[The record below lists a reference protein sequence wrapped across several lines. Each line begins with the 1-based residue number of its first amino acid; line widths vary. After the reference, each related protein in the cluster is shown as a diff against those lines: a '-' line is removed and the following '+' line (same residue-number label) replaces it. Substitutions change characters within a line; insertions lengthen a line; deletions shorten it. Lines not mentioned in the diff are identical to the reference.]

1 MDRAK
6 AGIDRIT
13 FSDQWQTA
21 AAKRKAELHYR
32 ALADGEA
39 NPPPLPPDDQR
50 EVLNTTQTLQVYT
63 SSGLFTGQVPVLATH
78 TIRIEDQDVSLWS
91 GPDAFGVMQ
100 MAWSET
106 APGSF
111 TSRIVNE
118 AGQAVAEVT
127 RRFILA
133 PNGYDITIEQRIANL
148 TDQQLSL
155 RWTQYGPGDLAID
168 RSRYIDRRRFR
179 FGYLLPPAEDPQRIW
194 VRSDDNDLL
203 IERSTIFKRA
213 QPGGTLEDA
222 TLWPNLT
229 SLKRGYELS
238 WFGSTNRYFA
248 LAVHPLLP
256 DPATSS
262 RSLAGVVERIEAIAS
277 GADEKTGWLFTNL
290 YSPTIALAP
299 GKTAILDMGAFA
311 GPLDR
316 HLLDEVEPYKSLAM
330 SGLIVYAM
338 SSTCAICTFQWL
350 AHLLLNFLSV
360 VHAVVGDWGV
370 AIIVLVCLVRA
381 LLHPITKKSQINMM
395 RFGKAMAAIKP
406 EMDKLQ
412 KKFGSDAKKMQT
424 EQLRL
429 MREHGVSPLGCLSFV
444 TIFLQMP
451 IWIALYAMLYFAYDL
466 RQAPAF
472 WGFFQWI
479 SGGHWP
485 FLADLSSADHFFWE
499 FQQPHTF
506 LLWNVTGI
514 NLLPILMGVL
524 FYVQQKYMSPPPSAN
539 MTPEQMQTQK
549 IMKVMFV
556 VLMPLMLYSAP
567 SGLTLYIFTSSLIGI
582 WEGRYIRSHID
593 QLDLAKKHAGKEGNG
608 AVTTESLFGKSK
620 AKDPQA
626 RAFADAIERA
636 KEKARAK
643 RNPGKSFKD
652 RK

>member
-1 MDRAK
+1 M
-6 AGIDRIT
+6 
-13 FSDQWQTA
+13 
-21 AAKRKAELHYR
+21 HYR
-32 ALADGEA
+32 ALAAGDP
-39 NPPPLPPDDQR
+39 NPAPLPPDSER
-50 EVLNTTQTLQVYT
+50 EVLNTTQTLYLDQPY
-63 SSGLFTGQVPVLATH
+63 QVPVLAAH
-78 TIRIEDQDVSLWS
+78 SIRINGQDVSLWS
-91 GPDAFGVMQ
+91 GTDASGALLA
-100 MAWSET
+100 AWSEV

-111 TSRIVNE
+111 QSRVVND
-118 AGQAVAEVT
+118 AGQTILEIT
-127 RRFILA
+127 RRFVLA

-148 TDQQLSL
+148 TDQQLSV
-155 RWTQYGPGDLAID
+155 RWTQYGPGDLEID

-179 FGYLLPPAEDPQRIW
+179 FGYLLPPADDPQRIW

-203 IERSTIFKRA
+203 IERSTIFKRS
-213 QPGGTLEDA
+213 QVGGALEEA
-222 TLWPNLT
+222 TLWPNKV
-229 SLKRGYELS
+229 SLKREYELS

-256 DPATSS
+256 DPATSNKA
-262 RSLAGVVERIEAIAS
+262 LTGVVDRIEAIAS
-277 GADEKTGWLFTNL
+277 GADESTGRLFTNL

-299 GKTAILDMGAFA
+299 GKTAILDLGTFA

-316 HLLDEVEPYKSLAM
+316 HLLEEIEPYKSLAM
-330 SGLIVYAM
+330 SGLIVYTM

-350 AHLLLNFLSV
+350 AHLLMNFLSV

-370 AIIVLVCLVRA
+370 AIIVLVCVVRA

-412 KKFGSDAKKMQT
+412 KKFGSDPKKMQA

-429 MREHGVSPLGCLSFV
+429 MREHGVNPLGCLSFV

-472 WGFFQWI
+472 WGVFQWI

-485 FLADLSSADHFFWE
+485 FLADLSAADHFFWE
-499 FQQPHTF
+499 FQQPHHF
-506 LLWNVTGI
+506 LLWNITGI
-514 NLLPILMGVL
+514 NLLPILMGAL

-593 QLDLAKKHAGKEGNG
+593 QLDLAKKNAGKEDNG

-620 AKDPQA
+620 AKPKDPQA

-636 KEKARAK
+636 KEKARAR
-643 RNPGKSFKD
+643 RNPGKTFKD